1 MGMPSFLDNAIGRAT
16 HVPRQLNILPAHAKH
31 AEGIGSIATGNKKE
45 ARRSK
50 SRTLLSPKKESPG
63 SSLT

>member
-45 ARRSK
+45 ARSK